1 MNRITTQR
9 RDTGCRCK
17 CDTRTCTSI
26 SLGNTT
32 AVTTEDAG
40 ENDEIYSVENPEA
53 SGILERVQS
62 ALREGG
68 VGDEEIAAYTRE
80 ATSRCYNHLL
90 FTTMTW
96 VCLHWDGPGLRS

>member
-1 MNRITTQR
+1 MLTEARYPDVHVHITGEYPCGY
-9 RDTGCRCK
+9 D
-17 CDTRTCTSI
+17 D
-26 SLGNTT
+26 N
-32 AVTTEDAG
+32 ED
-40 ENDEIYSVENPEA
+40 DEIYSMANPEA
-53 SGILERVQS
+53 PSVLERVQS

-96 VCLHWDGPGLRS
+96 VCLHWESPW